1 MLAIHS
7 WVPWLDATAPS
18 MFIKNHTWVW
28 PTCQVL
34 HFFGLIMLFGNVGL
48 LDLRILGLMKE
59 LPAKPLNQFV
69 RWGVFGFG
77 CSFLTGLIFFV
88 GQPTQYMGSTPF
100 YIKLSLI
107 ALAGLNVGA
116 FYATGMFRSVEALG
130 PGDDAPALAK
140 CIAAASLALWI
151 GVMYCGRMLTFLGKA
166 F

>member
-1 MLAIHS
+1 MFAIHS

-59 LPAKPLNQFV
+59 LPARPLNQFV
-69 RWGVFGFG
+69 RWGVLGFG

-88 GQPTQYMGSTPF
+88 GQPTQYVGSTPF

-116 FYATGMFRSVEALG
+116 FYMTGMFRSVEALG
-130 PGDDAPALAK
+130 PGDDAPPLAK
-140 CIAAASLALWI
+140 CIAVASLSLWI